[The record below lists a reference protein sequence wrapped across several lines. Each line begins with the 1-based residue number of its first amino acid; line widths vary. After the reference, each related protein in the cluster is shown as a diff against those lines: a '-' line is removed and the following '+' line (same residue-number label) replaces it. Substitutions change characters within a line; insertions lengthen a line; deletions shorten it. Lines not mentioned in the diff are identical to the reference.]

1 MRIPKKNGS
10 ISVFAVAGACVVVLG
25 FDATDAVLSPLNAAR
40 TGVSNPCHA
49 PARTVS
55 NATLTH

>member
-1 MRIPKKNGS
+1 
-10 ISVFAVAGACVVVLG
+10 
-25 FDATDAVLSPLNAAR
+25 VLSPLNAAC